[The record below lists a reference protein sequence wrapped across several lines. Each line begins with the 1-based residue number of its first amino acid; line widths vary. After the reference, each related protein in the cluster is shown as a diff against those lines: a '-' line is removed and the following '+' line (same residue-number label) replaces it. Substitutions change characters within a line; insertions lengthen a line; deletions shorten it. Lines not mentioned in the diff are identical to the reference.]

1 MTAKKEWFDEWFDT
15 KYYHVLYKNRDY
27 NEAAQFIEAL
37 LGYFKMPS
45 EAKILDLACGKGR
58 HSIFLNEKG
67 HDVTGVDL
75 SEQSILA
82 AKSHENDRLKFDV
95 HDMRNVYRANG
106 FDYILN
112 LFTSFGYLDTKEEN
126 LKVIEAAIASL
137 KSGGQFL
144 LDFLNPYVVIN
155 NLVSAEEKTIDSLH
169 FRIEREYTA
178 DEFIIKKI
186 EVIDGDETFHFQ
198 EKVKAIRRTDFLEY
212 FQQLDLKVVDVF
224 GDYQLSSYQKEKS
237 PRLIFVLEK

>member
-1 MTAKKEWFDEWFDT
+1 MKKEWFDEWFDT

-27 NEAAQFIEAL
+27 NEASKFIEAL
-37 LGYFKMPS
+37 LGYFKIPS

-75 SEQSILA
+75 SEQSISA
-82 AKSHENDRLKFDV
+82 AKEKENDRLKFDV
-95 HDMRNVYRANG
+95 HDMRNVYQTNG

-112 LFTSFGYLDTKEEN
+112 LFTSFGYLGTKEEN
-126 LKVIEAAIASL
+126 LQVIEAAIASL
-137 KSGGQFL
+137 KPGGKFL

-155 NLVSAEEKTIDSLH
+155 NLVSAEEKTIDNIH

-178 DEFIIKKI
+178 DEFIVKKI
-186 EVIDGDETFHFQ
+186 EVTDGEKTFHFQ
-198 EKVKAIRRTDFLEY
+198 EKVKAIRRTDFLAY
-212 FQQLDLKVVDVF
+212 FEQLGLTVVDVF
-224 GDYQLSSYQKEKS
+224 GNYQLSNYQKEKS
-237 PRLIFVLEK
+237 TRLIFVLQK